1 MPSFANKQKG
11 LALITVLF
19 IFALV
24 SLLAISM
31 QSRQKMSM
39 AQASASIS
47 LTQAQLLALSVE
59 DVAKSGLIFDA
70 NRDTNADEPWDTSA
84 EQWNQLPPVEWAGAN
99 IEVYVRDLQGLF
111 NLNSLSPDGV
121 NPTAAMAR
129 FERLID
135 EVGSKTGILIPS
147 SVATNLKDWLD
158 PNSTASSIY
167 QNMEPP
173 YSASGVPFSHPSE
186 LMLIEEVDRDIYIAL
201 EPYITALPAKTTL
214 NINTTESMV
223 LKSWDS
229 KLTLADA
236 EKIVNVTRPG
246 ACGPSVRNNN
256 VHDSVSDLF
265 ANTILDPLVK
275 ASAGQNPT
283 GRWDTADFSLNTV
296 YFSVFIKVQ
305 IDGQEMILESIIKR
319 DMDPNTGFVGVVYRD
334 FSRKAADIG
343 RLKLISCT

>member
-1 MPSFANKQKG
+1 MPSYASKQKG

-19 IFALV
+19 VFALV

-70 NRDTNADEPWDTSA
+70 NRDRDQNELWDTSA
-84 EQWNQLPPVEWAGAN
+84 EQWNQLPPTEWAGAN
-99 IEVYVRDLQGLF
+99 IEIYVRDLQGLF

-121 NPTAAMAR
+121 NPSAAMTR
-129 FERLID
+129 FEILIN
-135 EVGSKTGILIPS
+135 EVSSKTGVLIPS
-147 SVATNLKDWLD
+147 SVASNLKDWLD

-201 EPYITALPAKTTL
+201 EPYITALPAKTPL
-214 NINTTESMV
+214 NINTTDPMIFT
-223 LKSWDS
+223 SWDS

-246 ACGPSVRNNN
+246 TCGPSVRKAN
-256 VHDSVSDLF
+256 VHESITDLWADSV
-265 ANTILDPLVK
+265 LDPLIK
-275 ASAGQNPT
+275 ASAGQNAT
-283 GRWDTADFSLNTV
+283 GAWIEGDFSVNTV

-305 IDGQEMILESIIKR
+305 VDGQEMILESIIKR
-319 DMDPNTGFVGVVYRD
+319 DMDPNTGFIGVVYRD

-343 RLKLISCT
+343 RLKLISC